1 MYNHM
6 SDKGLE
12 LKIYKEFLPVNNKK
26 TIQFKMV
33 KEFIQIAPQ
42 RRYSSGQYIHE
53 KITRHH

>member
-1 MYNHM
+1 MEENMYNHM

-33 KEFIQIAPQ
+33 KEFI
-42 RRYSSGQYIHE
+42 
-53 KITRHH
+53 